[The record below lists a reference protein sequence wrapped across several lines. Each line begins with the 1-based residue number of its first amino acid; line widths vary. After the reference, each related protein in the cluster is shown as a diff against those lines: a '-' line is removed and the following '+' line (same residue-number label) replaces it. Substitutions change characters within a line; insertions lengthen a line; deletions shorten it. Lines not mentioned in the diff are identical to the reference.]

1 MTEHTSEHKA
11 EKSGR
16 LVTSGNHSTPPKREG
31 LLSYFKNSWSEF
43 KKVVWPTRDDAVKM
57 TIFVV
62 IFVAILAVF
71 IYAADSAISWL
82 FFDVL
87 LKRG

>member
-11 EKSGR
+11 EKSGQ

-43 KKVVWPTRDDAVKM
+43 KKVVWPARDDAVKM
-57 TIFVV
+57 TIFV
-62 IFVAILAVF
+62 VAILAVF

>member
-11 EKSGR
+11 EKSGQ

-31 LLSYFKNSWSEF
+31 LLSYFKTHGLSLKS
-43 KKVVWPTRDDAVKM
+43 VWPTRDDAVKM

>member
-11 EKSGR
+11 EKSGQ

-43 KKVVWPTRDDAVKM
+43 KKVVWPTRGDAV
-57 TIFVV
+57 
-62 IFVAILAVF
+62 
-71 IYAADSAISWL
+71 
-82 FFDVL
+82 
-87 LKRG
+87 